1 MDGVYYFIIRKT
13 DGNSGRFVCA
23 ICKKGINMKRTLI
36 QNGIVVTDN
45 HAARYDIAVMGDRI
59 EALRMSGGFSPN
71 DFDEI
76 IDAEGLIVMPGLVEP
91 HVHFDA
97 PFMGGTTDHDMLTG
111 TKACAYGGI
120 TTVISFSN
128 QPKGASLIQNV
139 KEWEEKNRGRAYI
152 DWSMHGLVYDASE
165 QTVNDISELVQIGVP
180 TYKCFTTYRHS
191 GRLMDDDSMLRV
203 LQATAACGGML
214 MVHCEHDATCEYLT
228 KRAVDEGHTSWI
240 NHAKTR
246 PARAEDMAIQRVVDL
261 LKTVPARTYIVHAST
276 AGSVQIIAKAQADG
290 VPILAETCTHY
301 LILTEDM
308 LKGENGYLYICSPP
322 LRTEHDIEQLWNAV
336 HLGPLS
342 VVSSDDAGLPSDMRR
357 QLGEG
362 RFDKVP
368 SGMPGVE
375 PRLTLLYTEGVKKN
389 RIDLPKL
396 VELTSSEPAKLFGLA
411 QKGSLDPGSDAD
423 IVLFDPNVEW
433 TMSAATLHMNTDFC
447 PFEGKRVSGKA
458 KTLLCRGEV
467 VLRDFE
473 LVGSSFHGQR
483 VYRKL

>member
-1 MDGVYYFIIRKT
+1 M
-13 DGNSGRFVCA
+13 
-23 ICKKGINMKRTLI
+23 KKILI
-36 QNGIVVTDN
+36 QNGIVVTDK
-45 HAARYDIAVMGDRI
+45 HVARYDIAVNGEQI
-59 EALRMSGGFSPN
+59 ESLGISGGFSQN
-71 DFDEI
+71 DFDEV

-139 KEWEEKNRGRAYI
+139 KEWEEKNRGRAYV
-152 DWSMHGLVYDASE
+152 DWSMHGLIYDASE
-165 QTVNDISELVQIGVP
+165 QTLNDIPELVKIGVP

-203 LQATAACGGML
+203 LRATAESGGML

-240 NHAKTR
+240 NHARTR
-246 PARAEDMAIQRVVDL
+246 PARAEDMAIQRVADL

-276 AGSVQIIAKAQADG
+276 AGSVRIIAEAQEEG
-290 VPILAETCTHY
+290 LPILAETCTHY

-308 LKGENGYLYICSPP
+308 LKGEDGYLYICSPP
-322 LRTEHDIEQLWNAV
+322 LRTEQDIERLWNAV
-336 HLGPLS
+336 RLGPLS
-342 VVSSDDAGLPSDMRR
+342 VVSSDDAGLPSEMRR
-357 QLGEG
+357 QLAQG

-375 PRLTLLYTEGVKKN
+375 PRLTMLYTEGVRKN
-389 RIDLPKL
+389 RIDLPKM
-396 VELTSSEPAKLFGLA
+396 EQLTSSGPAGLFGLNPR
-411 QKGSLDPGSDAD
+411 KGSLKPGSDAD
-423 IVLFDPNVEW
+423 IVLFDPNEEW

-447 PFEGKRVSGKA
+447 PFEGRRVFGKV
-458 KTLLCRGEV
+458 KTLLCRGEF

-473 LVGSSFHGQR
+473 LVGSSEHGQR
-483 VYRKL
+483 IYRKL